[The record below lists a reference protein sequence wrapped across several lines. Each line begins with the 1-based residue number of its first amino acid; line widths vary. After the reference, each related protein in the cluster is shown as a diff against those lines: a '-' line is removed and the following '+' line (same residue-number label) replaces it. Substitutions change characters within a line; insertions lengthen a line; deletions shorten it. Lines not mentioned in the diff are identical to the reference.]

1 LSPDRLKNSQV
12 ENPNAIDN
20 GFCRQWVDL
29 TYRYLVEQMAFF
41 EVVLSK
47 QLEMKLTIERKHV
60 HDASIGEC
68 FETLVEL
75 ANSCFVFGV
84 PFSSA
89 KSHPILRI

>member
-1 LSPDRLKNSQV
+1 
-12 ENPNAIDN
+12 
-20 GFCRQWVDL
+20 
-29 TYRYLVEQMAFF
+29 MAFF

-68 FETLVEL
+68 FENLVEL

-84 PFSSA
+84 HGVHVSSA

>member
-1 LSPDRLKNSQV
+1 
-12 ENPNAIDN
+12 
-20 GFCRQWVDL
+20 
-29 TYRYLVEQMAFF
+29 
-41 EVVLSK
+41 
-47 QLEMKLTIERKHV
+47 MKLTIERKHV

-89 KSHPILRI
+89 KSPNFADLSLSIYFPYSILAKETDYHAISYPF